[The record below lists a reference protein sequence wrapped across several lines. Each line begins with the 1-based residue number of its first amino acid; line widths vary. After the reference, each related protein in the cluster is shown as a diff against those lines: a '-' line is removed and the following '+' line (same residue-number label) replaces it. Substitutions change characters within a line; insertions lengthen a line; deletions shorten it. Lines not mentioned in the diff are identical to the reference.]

1 MVGTDAFDGYCVAMT
16 DDRPNPAAAAASAL
30 IDRLRGRAP
39 RITPHPGPVGPEQ
52 NVGSSKSGAL
62 RAAIFGMNDGLVSN
76 LSLIFGLAGSG
87 LAADVVVIAGFAGLL
102 AGAFSMGAGEYIS
115 MKVQREVFE
124 QLIHKEAHEIATQPE
139 EEIRELAEI
148 YERKGISPETA
159 ARIATEVM
167 EDPEVALETHA
178 REELGIDMKAGLGSP
193 WAAAGSS
200 FVMFS
205 IGALVPLLPF
215 LITSG
220 KTAIVESASLSAVTL
235 FGVGG
240 AMTILTG
247 RGVLLS
253 GARMLGIGAVAAAI
267 TYGVGSLVGVAV
279 G

>member
-1 MVGTDAFDGYCVAMT
+1 MT
-16 DDRPNPAAAAASAL
+16 S
-30 IDRLRGRAP
+30 
-39 RITPHPGPVGPEQ
+39 RIVPHAGPVSGEQ
-52 NVGSSKSGAL
+52 DASRSKSGAL

-76 LSLIFGLAGSG
+76 LSLIFGVAGSG
-87 LAADVVVIAGFAGLL
+87 VAADAADVVVIAGFAGLL

-139 EEIRELAEI
+139 EELRELAEI
-148 YERKGISPETA
+148 YERKGISQETA
-159 ARIATEVM
+159 ARIAAEVM

-178 REELGIDMKAGLGSP
+178 REELGIDIKEGLGSP

-205 IGALVPLLPF
+205 IGAAVPLLPF
-215 LITSG
+215 LFTSG
-220 KTAIVESASLSAVTL
+220 ETAIVESASLSAVTL
-235 FGVGG
+235 FAVGG